1 MYQEKLLDKYLCSDF
16 EQHGT
21 LFEIFGNKN
30 YSDKISNFVV
40 PFGKEEN
47 GDIVY
52 QDLSQISHMLISGTT
67 GSGKTAFI
75 QSIMTSLMLSVP
87 TGNVKFII
95 YDSKQIDYMFFQ
107 GIPQLLVP
115 ILTDS
120 KKAMGAINW
129 ALSEANNRIKLFTE
143 STNYI
148 NELPHI
154 FIILDD
160 YSSIASCDDIECL
173 VNLLN
178 IGRQTNI
185 HCILSTSTPTSSN
198 VSTETK
204 ANIPCRIAFHTT
216 QKSISRMIIDENGA
230 ELLQIPGE
238 MIFKGQN
245 QLIRCTSFYIADE
258 EIKRIVMEIK
268 CILEAV
274 YDQDIIEFITKN
286 EIDKIVDSSCN
297 IMSDI
302 PDELF
307 EKAIAFVVDA
317 GQASVAMLQ
326 RKLKI
331 GYQIAARLIDQME
344 EQHIIGPYDGTNPRK
359 ILIKN
364 AEAKGLKIEANERS
378 NNNKNLNTNFLYK
391 EQIKKVQFLEE
402 DRKTPSI
409 QSLAEQA
416 KAIFEDVNMHT
427 NEIFDEIIKKDKE
440 EVQETFAELLPFP
453 KLESC
458 GESVEI
464 KDNLI
469 YVKKITKRQGPYI
482 HTAEYT
488 FDNRRLCGVAYTKPK
503 LFSKG
508 SFTFVLKPNSWNVTD
523 QRIDKKYESDL
534 PKTELSLVVTKNNA
548 VLFENLAKQ
557 LAKDGSIEVTYN

>member
-30 YSDKISNFVV
+30 YSDEISNFVV

-47 GDIVY
+47 GDIIY
-52 QDLSQISHMLISGTT
+52 QNLSQISHMLISGTT

-87 TGNVKFII
+87 KDKVKFII
-95 YDSKQIDYMFFQ
+95 CDSKQIDYMFFQ

-129 ALSEANNRIKLFTE
+129 ALSEANNRIKLFAE

-148 NELPHI
+148 NELPPI

-173 VNLLN
+173 VNLLK

-198 VSTETK
+198 VSTEIK
-204 ANIPCRIAFHTT
+204 MNIPCRIAFHTT
-216 QKSISRMIIDENGA
+216 QKSVSRMIIDENGA

-245 QLIRCTSFYIADE
+245 QKIKCTGFYVTDD
-258 EIKRIVMEIK
+258 EIKKITRDSD
-268 CILEAV
+268 EAKEASLQYLGEQV
-274 YDQDIIEFITKN
+274 
-286 EIDKIVDSSCN
+286 
-297 IMSDI
+297 
-302 PDELF
+302 
-307 EKAIAFVVDA
+307 KAIFGNTPLSHKKDYSETLMEHIMNPNMTEQKTDEDDMNLLLSQAVDIA
-317 GQASVAMLQ
+317 CELGQISASMLQ
-326 RKLKI
+326 RRLKV
-331 GYQIAARLIDQME
+331 GYSLAGRIIDQME
-344 EQHIIGPYDGTNPRK
+344 ARG
-359 ILIKN
+359 LIS
-364 AEAKGLKIEANERS
+364 EANGSKPREVLITKDNLKS
-378 NNNKNLNTNFLYK
+378 NPFNEYQKNKEN
-391 EQIKKVQFLEE
+391 
-402 DRKTPSI
+402 S
-409 QSLAEQA
+409 AEQ
-416 KAIFEDVNMHT
+416 D
-427 NEIFDEIIKKDKE
+427 NEEN
-440 EVQETFAELLPFP
+440 VALLRPFP
-453 KLESC
+453 NIESC

-469 YVKKITKRQGPYI
+469 YVKKVTKRQGPYI

-488 FDNRRLCGVAYTKPK
+488 FDNRRLCGIVYTKPK
-503 LFSKG
+503 FFSKG
-508 SFTFVLKPNSWNVTD
+508 SFTFILKPNSWNVTD
-523 QRIDKKYESDL
+523 QRIDKTYESDL
-534 PKTELSLVVTKNNA
+534 PKTELSLAITKNNA

-557 LAKDGSIEVTYN
+557 LAKDCSIEVIYE